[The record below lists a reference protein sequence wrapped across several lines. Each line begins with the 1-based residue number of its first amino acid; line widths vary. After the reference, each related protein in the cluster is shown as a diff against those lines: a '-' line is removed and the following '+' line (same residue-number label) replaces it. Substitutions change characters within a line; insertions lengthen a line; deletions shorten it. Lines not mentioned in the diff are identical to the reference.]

1 VPPILPLKAVASSPE
16 KAAGRSPG
24 NLTTY
29 ARSGAASGQW
39 PRHAASA
46 KLAHK
51 MRDLGTEAIFRWAGG
66 VALALAVAAC
76 VPKGELALRHTRSAR
91 EIPMPS
97 ADFAVYVAAAE
108 VAIAE
113 ANQAID
119 RPLRTRVIEERAPFE
134 LVPGRGRC
142 PRGAD
147 GRHAKAALLL
157 HDLGGTP
164 YEMRDLGR
172 VLAERCYLV
181 RAILL
186 PGHGTVPGD
195 LLEID
200 YRQWIEATRSA
211 VASFEGEAEQLVLVG
226 FGLGATLAVHHVL
239 SAPPRSDPALG
250 GLVLLAPAL
259 GTDPPL
265 AWLRVPLRYGQP
277 GPQARWARLLPDYDP
292 VRYESLPRNAEIQRA
307 RLVEEVVARDA
318 LLEVQVFLAISAD
331 DAEVDPGAAR
341 DWFCRR
347 LSGPRRLIWYTTA
360 PGRSTDCRFVA
371 ERSSA
376 AAPDILDLS
385 HVALPIAPDNP
396 RYGIDGSHH
405 DCSHYYWEED
415 TPNWLICVDVTKTT
429 ANSELRYG
437 EITEAN
443 LQRHVLRRL
452 TYNPDFEAM
461 VGLMLAFLADPN
473 S

>member
-1 VPPILPLKAVASSPE
+1 
-16 KAAGRSPG
+16 
-24 NLTTY
+24 
-29 ARSGAASGQW
+29 
-39 PRHAASA
+39 
-46 KLAHK
+46 
-51 MRDLGTEAIFRWAGG
+51 MRYPSTSTIFRWAG
-66 VALALAVAAC
+66 AAALTLALAACAA
-76 VPKGELALRHTRSAR
+76 PSELGPRHTPWAG
-91 EIPMPS
+91 EIPLPL

-108 VAIAE
+108 VAIAQ

-119 RPLRTRVIEERAPFE
+119 RPLEADVIEDRAPFE
-134 LVPGRGRC
+134 LVPERRRC

-147 GRHAKAALLL
+147 GRHGKAALLL

-172 VLAERCYLV
+172 ALVEHCYLV

-195 LLEID
+195 LLDVD

-211 VASFEGEAEQLVLVG
+211 VASFEGEAQHLVLIG
-226 FGLGATLAVHHVL
+226 FGLGATLAAHRAL
-239 SAPPRSDPALG
+239 SAPPLSDPALD

-259 GTDPPL
+259 GTDTPL
-265 AWLRVPLRYGQP
+265 DWLGAPGGYGQL
-277 GPQARWARLLPDYDP
+277 GPQGRWARLLPDYDP
-292 VRYESLPRNAEIQRA
+292 VRYESLPHHAEIQRA

-318 LLEVQVFLAISAD
+318 LLEVPVFLAISAD

-347 LSGPRRLIWYTTA
+347 LSGPRRLVWYATA
-360 PGRSTDCRFVA
+360 PARSTDCRFVS

-376 AAPDILDLS
+376 AAPDIMDLS

-396 RYGIDGSHH
+396 RYGATGAYL
-405 DCSHYYWEED
+405 DCSHYYWENS
-415 TPNWLICVDVTKTT
+415 PNWLICVDITKTT
-429 ANSELRYG
+429 TNSELRYG
-437 EITEAN
+437 EITAAN
-443 LQRHVLRRL
+443 LQRQIVRRL
-452 TYNPDFEAM
+452 TYNPDFAAM
-461 VGLMLAFLADPN
+461 VDAMLAFLADPD

>member
-1 VPPILPLKAVASSPE
+1 MRYPAS
-16 KAAGRSPG
+16 
-24 NLTTY
+24 TT
-29 ARSGAASGQW
+29 
-39 PRHAASA
+39 
-46 KLAHK
+46 
-51 MRDLGTEAIFRWAGG
+51 IFRLACGA
-66 VALALAVAAC
+66 ALALALAAC
-76 VPKGELALRHTRSAR
+76 APKGELGPRHMPSGGDM
-91 EIPMPS
+91 PMPS

-108 VAIAE
+108 VAIAK
-113 ANQAID
+113 ANQAIA
-119 RPLRTRVIEERAPFE
+119 RPLEADVIGDRAPFE

-142 PRGAD
+142 SRGAD
-147 GRHAKAALLL
+147 GRHPRAALLL

-172 VLAERCYLV
+172 ALVENCYLV

-195 LLEID
+195 LVDVD
-200 YRQWIEATRSA
+200 YRQWIEASRSA
-211 VASFEGEAEQLVLVG
+211 VASFEGEAEDLVLVG
-226 FGLGATLAVHHVL
+226 FGLGATLAAHYAL
-239 SAPPRSDPALG
+239 SLPPRSDPALRA
-250 GLVLLAPAL
+250 LVLLAPAL
-259 GTDPPL
+259 GAETPL
-265 AWLRVPLRYGQP
+265 AWLRAPGGYSQL
-277 GPQARWARLLPDYDP
+277 GPQGRWARLLPDYDQ
-292 VRYESLPRNAEIQRA
+292 VRYESLPRNAEMQRA
-307 RLVEEVVARDA
+307 RLIEEVVARDA
-318 LLEVQVFLAISAD
+318 PLEVPVFLAISAV

-347 LSGPRRLIWYTTA
+347 LSGPRRLIWYTAA
-360 PGRSTDCRFVA
+360 PARSTDCRFLS

-396 RYGIDGSHH
+396 RYGIGGSYH

-443 LQRHVLRRL
+443 LQRHVIRRL

-461 VGLMLAFLADPN
+461 LGVMLAFLADPDA
-473 S
+473 